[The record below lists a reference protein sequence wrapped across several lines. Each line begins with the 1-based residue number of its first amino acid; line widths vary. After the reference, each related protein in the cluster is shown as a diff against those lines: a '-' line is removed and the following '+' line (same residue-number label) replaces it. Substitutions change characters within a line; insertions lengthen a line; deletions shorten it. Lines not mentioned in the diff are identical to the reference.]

1 MIKLLISGDFCPH
14 QRIEKLVLEGKFDE
28 IYNDFLPVILNN
40 DINIVNLECPLTNE
54 SNAIEKIG
62 PNLMADGKCIE
73 ALKYGHFNVATLA
86 NNHIMDQGEAGLI
99 STINLCKSNSIEVV
113 GVGENIDEASKILYL
128 KISDKKVAIIN
139 VCENEFSIAE
149 TNRAGANP
157 IDPIRNHYQIK
168 EARGSADYVVV
179 IIHGGHEEYSLPSLR
194 MIDTYRFFVDS
205 GADIV
210 VGHHTHCY
218 SGYEQYK
225 SGLIFYSL
233 GNFIFDWEE
242 KVNSD
247 WNYGYVVKF
256 IFNDDKISF
265 ETIPY
270 KQCSEASGVFL
281 LTDNEKIIFDENI
294 KKLNEIIGNRNSLI
308 ENWNAFSK
316 KMKNNYLLNFEIS
329 NSRIF
334 RSLRYRQ
341 LIPSF
346 ISKKQKLQ
354 FLNMLRCESHRD
366 LAIESLKSIIL

>member
-1 MIKLLISGDFCPH
+1 MIKLLVSGDFCPH
-14 QRIEKLVLEGKFDE
+14 QRIEKLVFEGKFDK

-73 ALKYGHFNVATLA
+73 ALKFGHFNVATLA

-99 STINLCKSNSIEVV
+99 STINLCKSNYVEVV

-128 KISDKKVAIIN
+128 KTSDKKVAIIN

-157 IDPIRNHYQIK
+157 INPIRNHYQIK
-168 EARGSADYVVV
+168 EARELADYVVV
-179 IIHGGHEEYSLPSLR
+179 IIHGGHEEYSLPSPR
-194 MIDTYRFFVDS
+194 MVDTYRFFVDS

-225 SGLIFYSL
+225 NGLIFYSL

-256 IFNDDKISF
+256 IINDDKISF
-265 ETIPY
+265 EIIPY
-270 KQCSEASGVFL
+270 KQCSEAVGVFL

-294 KKLNEIIGNRNSLI
+294 KKLNEIIGNRNSLL
-308 ENWNAFSK
+308 EKWNAFSE
-316 KMKNNYLLNFEIS
+316 KMKNSYLLNFEIS
-329 NSRIF
+329 NSRIL
-334 RSLRYRQ
+334 RSLRYRK

-354 FLNMLRCESHRD
+354 LLNMLRCESHRD
-366 LAIESLKSIIL
+366 LAIESLKSDN